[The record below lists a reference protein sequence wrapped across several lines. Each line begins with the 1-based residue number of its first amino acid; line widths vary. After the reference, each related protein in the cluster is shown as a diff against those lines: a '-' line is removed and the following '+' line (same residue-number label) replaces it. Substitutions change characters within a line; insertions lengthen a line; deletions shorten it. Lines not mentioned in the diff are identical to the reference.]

1 MRNPGNNDY
10 SVTVEGIGTFTFARR
25 KLSDELRVQAEH
37 SRIIDGVDQPT
48 EWLHS
53 LATWMATL
61 RVLMVT
67 GPAGWDLEE
76 LDPIEPET
84 FEQISS
90 VYAAMR
96 AKENSFRKKSGKG
109 SEGASQADVEDDR
122 VLVSTEVQSTAE

>member
-1 MRNPGNNDY
+1 MRNPGKNDY
-10 SVTVEGIGTFTFARR
+10 SVPVEGLGNFTFARR
-25 KLSDELRVQAEH
+25 TLNDELRVQAEY

-48 EWLHS
+48 VWLHS
-53 LATWMATL
+53 LATWMSTL
-61 RVLMVT
+61 RVLMVA

-84 FEQISS
+84 FDQISS

-96 AKENSFRKKSGKG
+96 AKEDSFRKKPGKG
-109 SEGASQADVEDDR
+109 SEVASQADVKDDR